1 MTCSELMTS
10 NPSFCTPDDTA
21 MRAAELMRSENIGS
35 IPVVSSRSDRR
46 VIGIVTDRDLAIRLI
61 AEGRAPEA
69 SSVSDVMTDN
79 PVTCR
84 AKDDIRDAMQA
95 MSRQQ
100 VRRVPIVDE
109 EGRLT
114 GIIAQADLA
123 RHLDE
128 RQSGEVLEDI
138 SQPGHNALG
147 RAFNRA
153 RSVAGGGAGLQPEG
167 PSWMLAA
174 GVGVVLGAGL
184 MATLDARRSE
194 SERISSRRML
204 SEPAEV
210 PQRY

>member
-1 MTCSELMTS
+1 MTCAELMTS
-10 NPSFCTPDDTA
+10 NPSFCTPDEPA

-35 IPVVSSRSDRR
+35 VPVVSSRSDRR

-61 AEGRAPEA
+61 AEGRAPES
-69 SSVSDVMTDN
+69 SSVSDVMTEN

-84 AKDDIRDAMQA
+84 SDEDIRDAMQA

-100 VRRVPIVDE
+100 VRRIPVVDDG
-109 EGRLT
+109 GRLS
-114 GIIAQADLA
+114 GIIAQADVA
-123 RHLDE
+123 RHVDE

-153 RSVAGGGAGLQPEG
+153 RSMASGGSGMQSGDS
-167 PSWMLAA
+167 SWMLAA
-174 GVGVVLGAGL
+174 GVGVLLGAGL
-184 MATLDARRSE
+184 MATLDSRRAGSQKRSE
-194 SERISSRRML
+194 RRML

-210 PQRY
+210 PQGY